1 MRKNPIF
8 GYLIIAF
15 VILAIGYGIYSKLP
29 DTNKE
34 TISSQGSAVMTAD
47 ADEVSVYINIE
58 TLADSAD
65 ASSTE
70 NSKISDK
77 VLFALYELGVS
88 RADINTEQFSIHE
101 QFDWTEE
108 GRESLGFRTTNVLKV
123 KTSDFMIIGKI
134 VDVATTN
141 GALINYINFEL
152 SDETEKEL
160 KKQALE
166 EAAGDAKDKAE
177 ALVAGV
183 GGKLGK
189 IVSVSE
195 SGYAYRPFA
204 LYEKGASEVALAQAV
219 STDIVPKEL
228 EVTANVNVVFE
239 LK

>member
-15 VILAIGYGIYSKLP
+15 VILVIGYGIYSKLP

-34 TISSQGSAVMTAD
+34 TISSQGSSVITTD

-65 ASSTE
+65 VSSTE

-88 RADINTEQFSIHE
+88 RADISTEQFSIYE

-108 GRESLGFRTTNVLKV
+108 GRESLGFRTTNVLKA
-123 KTSDFMIIGKI
+123 KTSDFMITGKI
-134 VDVATTN
+134 VDAATTN

-195 SGYAYRPFA
+195 SGYSYRPFA
-204 LYEKGASEVALAQAV
+204 LYEKGAGVMALEQAV